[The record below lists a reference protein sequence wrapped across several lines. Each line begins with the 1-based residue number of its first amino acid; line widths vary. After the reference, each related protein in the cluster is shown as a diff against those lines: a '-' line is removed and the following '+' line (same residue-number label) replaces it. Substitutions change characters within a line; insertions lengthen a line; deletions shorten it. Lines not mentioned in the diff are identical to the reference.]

1 MCMYFIV
8 NLSLQMSK
16 FVLFWCHYGVVYY
29 HKLDSICSHNGLNN
43 FCGFICEPDAFQQH
57 CGSGTGQDNTPV
69 AQDDTPAAAG
79 NYSNVVHL

>member
-1 MCMYFIV
+1 MKILPQGCLEAPHHWAIV
-8 NLSLQMSK
+8 AT
-16 FVLFWCHYGVVYY
+16 YGVVYY
-29 HKLDSICSHNGLNN
+29 RKLDSICSHNGLNN